1 MNLMK
6 KGVTGVKNVVR
17 RFWKEEDGM
26 GTVEIALIVVIL
38 IGLVIVFNG
47 VITGF
52 VNDIVDQFTADE
64 ILG

>member
-17 RFWKEEDGM
+17 RFWKEKDGM

>member
-1 MNLMK
+1 MK